1 MASAFVA
8 GIAAL
13 VCSHFQVLSEDQ
25 VRQRLQETAV
35 DLGVAGRDPFFGYG
49 RVDAFS
55 ALNMPL
61 IPPVGGI
68 VLETHSYV
76 FFMLCAEI
84 VAAAVGSAGC
94 AALLRYRLD
103 SLRD

>member
-1 MASAFVA
+1 MW
-8 GIAAL
+8 
-13 VCSHFQVLSEDQ
+13 SHFQVLSAEQ

-49 RVDAFS
+49 RVDVFS

-61 IPPVGGI
+61 NPPVGGI
-68 VLETHSYV
+68 VLETRSHV

-84 VAAAVGSAGC
+84 VAAGMGSAGS
-94 AALLRYRLD
+94 AVVLRYR
-103 SLRD
+103 RQRRTVRAKNR